1 MMNPL
6 HQLMACEQSYWMD
19 NLTRHMILSG
29 SLKKQVSEQQL
40 RGVTSNPAI
49 VHKAVTGSDDYE
61 TQIAQLVKE
70 GCNSNDIYERL
81 VITDVQ
87 YACDILRPIY
97 DACDGADGF
106 VSLEVSPYLA
116 HDTDGSAQEAR
127 RLWAAVD
134 RPNLLI
140 KIPGTEAGVP
150 AIEQALIE
158 GINVNITLL
167 FSIQDYE
174 AVAHAYVRA
183 LEQRHAAGKP
193 LNRIA
198 SVASFFLS
206 RIDVLVDQLLCHR
219 VRPSALGSEPMLVH
233 QLYGKVA
240 IANAR
245 LAYQSFK
252 RIFSGARWQALEAAG
267 ARVQRPLWASTGTK
281 SPLYSDVMYVEP
293 LIGPH
298 TVNTMTEETI
308 AAFAD
313 HGKVVANTIEADVEE
328 AQWILYQALPQV
340 GITLDRVTWQLQN
353 EGIQKFI
360 DPFDTLMRTLADK
373 TNDPQAFLGD
383 PMPSPR

>member
-1 MMNPL
+1 MNPL
-6 HQLMACEQSYWMD
+6 HQLLSCGQSYWMD

-29 SLKKQVSEQQL
+29 RLEEQVKTQGL

-49 VHKAVTGSDDYE
+49 VHKAVTGSDDYQ

-87 YACDILRPIY
+87 YACDILRPVY
-97 DACDGADGF
+97 EESDGADGF

-116 HDTDGSAQEAR
+116 HDTDGSTHEAR
-127 RLWAAVD
+127 RLWEAVA

-140 KIPGTEAGVP
+140 KIPGTAAGVP
-150 AIEQALIE
+150 AIEQALAE

-167 FSIQDYE
+167 FSIPAYE
-174 AVAHAYVRA
+174 AVANAYIRA
-183 LEQRHAAGKP
+183 LERRRAEGQP
-193 LNRIA
+193 LDCIA

-206 RIDVLVDQLLCHR
+206 RIDVLVDQLLLHR
-219 VRPSALGSEPMLVH
+219 VRPSALGKGPILPQM
-233 QLYGKVA
+233 LYGKVA
-240 IANAR
+240 IANAK
-245 LAYQSFK
+245 LAYQRFQ
-252 RIFSGARWQALEAAG
+252 RLFSGARWQALEAAG

-281 SPLYSDVMYVEP
+281 NPLYSDVMYVEP

-298 TVNTMTEETI
+298 TVNTMTEATI

-313 HGKVVANTIEADVEE
+313 HGKVVANSVEANVEE
-328 AQWILYQALPQV
+328 AQRLLYQELPQA
-340 GITLDRVTWQLQN
+340 GIAFDKVTWQLQN
-353 EGIQKFI
+353 EGVQKFI

-373 TNDPQAFLGD
+373 TNEPQEFLGD
-383 PMPSPR
+383 PMRSTL